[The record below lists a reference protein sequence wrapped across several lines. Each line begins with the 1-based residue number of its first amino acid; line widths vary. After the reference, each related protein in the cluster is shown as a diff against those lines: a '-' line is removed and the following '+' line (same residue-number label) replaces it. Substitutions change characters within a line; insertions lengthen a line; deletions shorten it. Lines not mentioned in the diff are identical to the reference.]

1 MEPTELFRKITD
13 SNMRMARVPSFK
25 QQLLQINEPY
35 TAKAIFRKLV
45 GQIQHF
51 EASLN
56 EEYEV
61 GIKLVSF
68 GQSVQFSVI
77 SLGYIDPNLIWF
89 NGLLPDGSNVELLQH
104 ISQISFL
111 MMAVKR
117 PDPEKPKAKIGFHC
131 PEEKADLITSALIP

>member
-1 MEPTELFRKITD
+1 MEPTDFLRKITET
-13 SNMRMARVPSFK
+13 NMRMARVPSFK

-35 TAKAIFRKLV
+35 TAKSIFRQLV
-45 GQIQHF
+45 QQIQHF
-51 EASLN
+51 ESALN

-68 GQSVQFSVI
+68 GQSVQFSVV
-77 SLGYIDPNLIWF
+77 SLGYLDPNLIWF
-89 NGLLPDGSNVELLQH
+89 AGLLPDGTNVELLQH

-117 PDPEKPKAKIGFHC
+117 PDPEKPKAPIGFQC
-131 PEEKADLITSALIP
+131 PHEHE

>member
-1 MEPTELFRKITD
+1 MEPTDFLKKITAA
-13 SNMRMARVPSFK
+13 NMRMARIPSFK

-45 GQIQHF
+45 EQIQHF
-51 EASLN
+51 EKALN

-61 GIKLVSF
+61 SIKLVSF
-68 GQSVQFSVI
+68 GQSVQFSVV
-77 SLGYIDPNLIWF
+77 SLGYLDPNLIWF
-89 NGLLPDGSNVELLQH
+89 EGMLPDGTNVELLQH

-117 PDPEKPKAKIGFHC
+117 ANPEKPKAPIGFHYT
-131 PEEKADLITSALIP
+131 EE